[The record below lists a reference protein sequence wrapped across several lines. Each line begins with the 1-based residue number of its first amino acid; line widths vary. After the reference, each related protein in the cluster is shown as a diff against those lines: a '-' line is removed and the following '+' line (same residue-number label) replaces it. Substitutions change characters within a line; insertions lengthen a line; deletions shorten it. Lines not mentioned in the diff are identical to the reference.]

1 MNGIDKITQRIADD
15 ARMEIDDTLKAA
27 EKDAA
32 RIKSSFDERMAEE
45 EKELSSKN
53 YRIASERLSRLE
65 NLAQMESRKVL
76 LAAKQDEIDKVY
88 GLALDKLCSM
98 PQEKY
103 IDVLAA
109 FMEKTGVSEGE
120 IAFASKD
127 AEVGKKAVLKANN
140 DLGTAFTASAEPA
153 DIRGGFILRT
163 GKTVIN
169 CAFETLV
176 RLSRAET
183 AAKLAEMLF

>member
-1 MNGIDKITQRIADD
+1 MNGIEKITQRIAED
-15 ARMEIDDTLKAA
+15 ARMEIDDTLKTA

-32 RIKSSFDERMAEE
+32 RIKSSFDERIAEE
-45 EKELSSKN
+45 EKELASKN
-53 YRIASERLSRLE
+53 YRVASERLSRLE

-88 GLALDKLCSM
+88 ALALNKLCSM

-103 IDVLAA
+103 VDVLTGL
-109 FMEKTGVSEGE
+109 MEKTGVSEGE
-120 IAFASKD
+120 VLFAAKD
-127 AEVGKKAVLKANN
+127 AELGKKAILKANN
-140 DLGTAFTASAEPA
+140 DLGTAFTAAAEPA
-153 DIRGGFILRT
+153 DIRGGFIIHA

>member
-32 RIKSSFDERMAEE
+32 RIKSSFDERIAEE
-45 EKELSSKN
+45 EKELASKN
-53 YRIASERLSRLE
+53 YRVASERLSRLE

-76 LAAKQDEIDKVY
+76 LAAKQAEIDKVY
-88 GLALDKLCSM
+88 SLALDKLCSM

-103 IDVLAA
+103 IDVLTDL
-109 FMEKTGVSEGE
+109 MDKTGVTEGE
-120 IAFASKD
+120 ISFAAKD
-127 AEVGKKAVLKANN
+127 AEVGKKAVLMAN
-140 DLGTAFTASAEPA
+140 DKLGTGFTASSEPA
-153 DIRGGFILRT
+153 DISGGFILRS
-163 GKTVIN
+163 GKTVTN

>member
-1 MNGIDKITQRIADD
+1 MNGIEKITQRIADD

-32 RIKSSFDERMAEE
+32 RIRSSFEERIAEE
-45 EKELSSKN
+45 EKELASKN
-53 YRIASERLSRLE
+53 YRVASERLSRLE

-76 LAAKQDEIDKVY
+76 LAVKQAEIDKVY
-88 GLALDKLCSM
+88 DRALNKLCSM

-103 IDVLAA
+103 IDIMAG

-120 IAFASKD
+120 ISFAAKD
-127 AEVGKKAVLKANN
+127 AEAGKKAILKANN
-140 DLGTAFTASAEPA
+140 DLGTAFTAASEPA

-176 RLSRAET
+176 RLSRADT

>member
-1 MNGIDKITQRIADD
+1 MNGIEKITQRIADD

-120 IAFASKD
+120 ISFASKD

>member
-1 MNGIDKITQRIADD
+1 MNGIEKITQRIAED
-15 ARMEIDDTLKAA
+15 ARMEIDDTLKTA

-32 RIKSSFDERMAEE
+32 RIKSSFDERIAEE
-45 EKELSSKN
+45 EKELASKN
-53 YRIASERLSRLE
+53 YRVASERLSRLE

-88 GLALDKLCSM
+88 ALALNKLCSM

-103 IDVLAA
+103 VDVLTGL
-109 FMEKTGVSEGE
+109 MEKTGVSEGE
-120 IAFASKD
+120 VLFAAKD
-127 AEVGKKAVLKANN
+127 VELGKKAILKANN
-140 DLGTAFTASAEPA
+140 DLGTAFTAAAEPA
-153 DIRGGFILRT
+153 DIRGGFIIHA

>member
-1 MNGIDKITQRIADD
+1 MNGIEKITQRIAED
-15 ARMEIDDTLKAA
+15 ARMEIDDTLKTA

-32 RIKSSFDERMAEE
+32 RIKSSFDERIAEE
-45 EKELSSKN
+45 EKELASKN
-53 YRIASERLSRLE
+53 YRVASERLSRLE

-88 GLALDKLCSM
+88 ALALNKLCSM

-103 IDVLAA
+103 VDVLTGL
-109 FMEKTGVSEGE
+109 MEKTGVSEGE
-120 IAFASKD
+120 VLFAAKD
-127 AEVGKKAVLKANN
+127 AELGKKAILKANN
-140 DLGTAFTASAEPA
+140 DLGTAFTAAAESA
-153 DIRGGFILRT
+153 DIRGGFIIHA

>member
-1 MNGIDKITQRIADD
+1 MNGIEKITQRIADD

-32 RIKSSFDERMAEE
+32 RIRSSFEERMAEE
-45 EKELSSKN
+45 EKELSSRN
-53 YRIASERLSRLE
+53 YLVASERLSRLE
-65 NLAQMESRKVL
+65 NLARMESRKVL

-88 GLALDKLCSM
+88 SLALDKLCSM

-103 IDVLAA
+103 INVLAD
-109 FMEKTGVSEGE
+109 FMEKTGASEGE
-120 IAFASKD
+120 IAFAPGD
-127 AEVGKKAVLKANN
+127 AEIGKKAVMKANS
-140 DLGTAFTASAEPA
+140 DLGTSFTAAAEPA

-183 AAKLAEMLF
+183 ASKLAEMLF